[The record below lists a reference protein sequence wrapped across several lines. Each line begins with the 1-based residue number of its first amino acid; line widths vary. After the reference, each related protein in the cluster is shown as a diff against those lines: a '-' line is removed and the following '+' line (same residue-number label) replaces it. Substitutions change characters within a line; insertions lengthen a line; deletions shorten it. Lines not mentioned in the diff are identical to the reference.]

1 MHFGGRFLWLVLVSL
16 LVFGKQNG
24 AQAMGEKAVTLS
36 QHGCEFFIIL
46 IKNTQ
51 SAFTAHATVAIG
63 KVQNELLT

>member
-1 MHFGGRFLWLVLVSL
+1 MELRQWVRKLQH
-16 LVFGKQNG
+16 
-24 AQAMGEKAVTLS
+24 S

>member
-1 MHFGGRFLWLVLVSL
+1 
-16 LVFGKQNG
+16 
-24 AQAMGEKAVTLS
+24 MGEKAVKLS

-51 SAFTAHATVAIG
+51 SAFTAHATVALG